1 MKAGD
6 QEGLPLRFETKE
18 SLMIQGQYVPPSG
31 RQHKGRLQRHILLR
45 RHPVLVPVALSG
57 CALALCF
64 VSFNAN
70 NLFPLLALIGVPSQ
84 LLCLLLALVLGIS
97 GILTSIVGLIE
108 RMDPS
113 PAQVHNVSDYKGGNI
128 V

>member
-1 MKAGD
+1 
-6 QEGLPLRFETKE
+6 
-18 SLMIQGQYVPPSG
+18 MIQGQYHSSPD
-31 RQHKGRLQRHILLR
+31 RQRVGRLQRHVLLR
-45 RHPVLVPVALSG
+45 RHPVLVPVTLSG
-57 CALALCF
+57 SALVLCI
-64 VSFNAN
+64 VSFYAN
-70 NLFPLLALIGVPSQ
+70 SLFPLLTWVGIPSQ

-113 PAQVHNVSDYKGGNI
+113 STPVHNVSEYEGGNI

>member
-1 MKAGD
+1 
-6 QEGLPLRFETKE
+6 
-18 SLMIQGQYVPPSG
+18 MIQGQYDPPSG
-31 RQHKGRLQRHILLR
+31 RMHKGRLQRHILLR
-45 RHPVLVPVALSG
+45 RHPVLVPVVLSG
-57 CALALCF
+57 CALALCI
-64 VSFNAN
+64 VSFYTNS
-70 NLFPLLALIGVPSQ
+70 LFPLLALIGLPSQ

-108 RMDPS
+108 RMERS